1 MKYMLRLLDKIPIS
15 HLILYKYIY
24 IYNIS
29 ESCLMDMKALILTRN
44 WELEI
49 SIIKKGSISESAV
62 KNLPTM
68 PETQEM

>member
-1 MKYMLRLLDKIPIS
+1 
-15 HLILYKYIY
+15 
-24 IYNIS
+24 
-29 ESCLMDMKALILTRN
+29 MDMKALILTRN